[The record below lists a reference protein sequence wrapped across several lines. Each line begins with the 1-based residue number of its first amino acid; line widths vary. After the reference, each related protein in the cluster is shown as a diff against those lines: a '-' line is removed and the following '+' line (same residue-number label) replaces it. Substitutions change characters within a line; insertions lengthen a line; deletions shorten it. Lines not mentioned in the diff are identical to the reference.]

1 MNPLVIDMARQ
12 LWPNVTG
19 LNLLHHPDLMPIWWS
34 LALGACLGGNG
45 TMIGASANVIV
56 CRYGGKD
63 GQTDILQEVYALRN
77 AVDDRISHYLPRV
90 YLAEI
95 LCTENIATLAKNK
108 SRKKEDKRM
117 SDAIKPNVL
126 LVDDEE
132 KFLDVLSKRLGTRGI
147 DADTATSGEEA
158 LIKIRDKNVDVIILD
173 VMMPGIGGIE
183 TLKRIRKENPEV
195 QIIMLSGQGTIDK
208 AINAMKEGA
217 IDFLEKPADIEKLL
231 EKIENARQKKTLLVM
246 KNIEEKVKGLMSR
259 RP

>member
-1 MNPLVIDMARQ
+1 
-12 LWPNVTG
+12 
-19 LNLLHHPDLMPIWWS
+19 
-34 LALGACLGGNG
+34 
-45 TMIGASANVIV
+45 
-56 CRYGGKD
+56 
-63 GQTDILQEVYALRN
+63 
-77 AVDDRISHYLPRV
+77 
-90 YLAEI
+90 
-95 LCTENIATLAKNK
+95 
-108 SRKKEDKRM
+108 M
-117 SDAIKPNVL
+117 SDAIKPDVL

-132 KFLDVLSKRLGTRGI
+132 KFLDVLSKRLGPRGI

-158 LIKIRDKNVDVIILD
+158 LVKIRDKNVDVIILD

-208 AINAMKEGA
+208 AITAMKEGA

-231 EKIENARQKKTLLVM
+231 EKIENARQKKSLLVM

>member
-1 MNPLVIDMARQ
+1 
-12 LWPNVTG
+12 
-19 LNLLHHPDLMPIWWS
+19 
-34 LALGACLGGNG
+34 
-45 TMIGASANVIV
+45 
-56 CRYGGKD
+56 
-63 GQTDILQEVYALRN
+63 
-77 AVDDRISHYLPRV
+77 
-90 YLAEI
+90 
-95 LCTENIATLAKNK
+95 
-108 SRKKEDKRM
+108 M

-246 KNIEEKVKGLMSR
+246 KNIEEKVKGLLMR